1 MCVLLL
7 FQVQAKEPSQIGALI
22 MAGLNTTV
30 LSEDFKSLVRDEQI
44 GGVVLVG
51 KFWNATKV
59 AKVTKE
65 LRSLR
70 KAPLLIA
77 IDQEGG
83 RVSRVK
89 DPRLDYPS
97 AEHMAKNADYAQI
110 YHYGYAV
117 GQQLAGLGVDINLA
131 PVLDLRLEPRNK
143 VIADR
148 SFGADPLAVSHFGRA
163 YSNGLLRAD
172 VLPVQKHYPGHGRT
186 VLDSHFALPRLSIP
200 YTLFEDNDLI
210 PFFDAISNNM
220 PIIMSAH
227 IVVSDVDERY
237 PATLSR
243 RHLTDNLRNKYG
255 FKGVILSDDMSM
267 KAITSRWSL
276 QSACIRALN
285 AGVDMLLVVETPERI
300 KQLIS
305 HLNLAYIAGQL
316 NREEISQHFSRV
328 QQLHAR

>member
-7 FQVQAKEPSQIGALI
+7 FQVQATEKTQIGSLI
-22 MAGLNTTV
+22 MAGLDTPV
-30 LSEDFKSLVRDEQI
+30 LSEDFKSLVRDDHI

-51 KFWNATKV
+51 RFWNATRV
-59 AKVTKE
+59 AKITKE
-65 LRSLR
+65 LKSLR
-70 KAPLLIA
+70 DTPLLIA

-89 DPRLDYPS
+89 DPKLDYPS
-97 AEHMAKNADYAQI
+97 AEHMAQNADYDELF
-110 YHYGYAV
+110 HYGYAV
-117 GQQLAGLGVDINLA
+117 GQQLAGLGIDINLA

-148 SFGADPLAVSHFGRA
+148 SFGSDPLIVSQFGRA
-163 YSNGLLRAD
+163 YSKGLLKAN

-186 VLDSHFALPRLSIP
+186 ILDSHYALPRLTLP
-200 YTLFEDNDLI
+200 YHLFEENDLI

-220 PIIMSAH
+220 PIIMTAH

-243 RHLTDNLRNKYG
+243 RHITDMLRNKYG
-255 FKGVILSDDMSM
+255 FKGVVLSDDMSM
-267 KAITSRWSL
+267 NAITSRWSL

-285 AGVDMLLVVETPERI
+285 AGVDMLLVVESPERI

-305 HLNLAYIAGQL
+305 HLEMAYVAGQI
-316 NREEISQHFSRV
+316 NREEISKHFHRV
-328 QQLHAR
+328 KQLHAR